1 MGSDSKIIKTCGK
14 GLLEERHG
22 IRILHL
28 RGTPYERG
36 YQHGVLLADS
46 ISKALRGGI
55 TGAAAVIARTT
66 GVSSGLEKLRVGKV
80 AAEPYIP
87 PEFREE
93 LHGIADGMKAA
104 GSSLTYDDLLLWNTM
119 YDARC
124 FYAHL
129 TPSDP
134 TRPPVRHSYP
144 PGCSSFSAWGRAT
157 PDGKLIFGKNMDN
170 LNLPGIL
177 ENRILMTVDP
187 DHGYSHAFVTHP
199 GMLAID
205 GGVNEDGIAMMTQYS
220 GSINETM
227 RGCGIGILTRLILQ
241 NVHRIDDAINIL
253 TVYPRCT
260 GINYHVADA
269 KVNGAVVIE
278 VSANELAVRYPE
290 QDKDTLCTTNHYNC
304 YPGWKGYTGYNMV
317 LGQAPAYGLTDIS
330 TAEKWQNSLLDRE
343 NAVIPAASRFMRYEQ
358 LLDENYGKIT
368 VEKGIEILSDRY
380 DPVTSKERAW
390 NEPSPGRNNGATISM
405 LFSLFPKDMIAE
417 SVPYYKSDK
426 RGPIT
431 AYESNLWS
439 FVAVPSEGEIR
450 LAMSDFPAQRG
461 PYIHLNLKEMF
472 KGNKE

>member
-1 MGSDSKIIKTCGK
+1 
-14 GLLEERHG
+14 
-22 IRILHL
+22 
-28 RGTPYERG
+28 
-36 YQHGVLLADS
+36 
-46 ISKALRGGI
+46 
-55 TGAAAVIARTT
+55 
-66 GVSSGLEKLRVGKV
+66 
-80 AAEPYIP
+80 
-87 PEFREE
+87 
-93 LHGIADGMKAA
+93 
-104 GSSLTYDDLLLWNTM
+104 
-119 YDARC
+119 
-124 FYAHL
+124 
-129 TPSDP
+129 
-134 TRPPVRHSYP
+134 
-144 PGCSSFSAWGRAT
+144 
-157 PDGKLIFGKNMDN
+157 
-170 LNLPGIL
+170 
-177 ENRILMTVDP
+177 
-187 DHGYSHAFVTHP
+187 
-199 GMLAID
+199 
-205 GGVNEDGIAMMTQYS
+205 MMTQYS

-290 QDKDTLCTTNHYNC
+290 RDKDTLCATNHYNC

-343 NAVIPAASRFMRYEQ
+343 NSVIPAASRFMRYEQ

-405 LFSLFPKDMIAE
+405 LFSLFPKDMITE
-417 SVPYYKSDK
+417 SVPYYKRDK